1 MYSTIYFMRF
11 FFFFFQKTF
20 FSKFTWFNRFTHPM
34 AYWHHIGNKGVN
46 SVLYRPVSP
55 EYTVPT
61 SKPVHITPLVSYRK
75 KYQPYRLISS
85 NTRRLGRYKKK
96 VFFFC
101 FLSFV
106 IFEFLLRQNCNC
118 KDLICNDSKVVLGS
132 YVKSP
137 NNKICRAW
145 AERLGLVTG

>member
-1 MYSTIYFMRF
+1 MIQSIYPPYGLLTSYWKQGSQFRTVPAGIAGVYRTDKQTSTYNPPYFIPEKIPAVPANFEQYR
-11 FFFFFQKTF
+11 
-20 FSKFTWFNRFTHPM
+20 
-34 AYWHHIGNKGVN
+34 A
-46 SVLYRPVSP
+46 YRPV
-55 EYTVPT
+55 
-61 SKPVHITPLVSYRK
+61 
-75 KYQPYRLISS
+75 Q
-85 NTRRLGRYKKK
+85 KKK

-118 KDLICNDSKVVLGS
+118 KDLICNDPKVVLGS